1 MFQNL
6 NLRTVSQT
14 EADSSLNGPQSI
26 GSHHRLSG
34 TPDASSQ
41 FELSRSN
48 SSCSGISTDF
58 GQGFSLAN
66 VKTEP
71 AHLAAYEEEANRH
84 NFAGLLTE
92 SYLLEM
98 HFLCQNDISL

>member
-6 NLRTVSQT
+6 DLRTVSQI

-41 FELSRSN
+41 HTELSRSN

-58 GQGFSLAN
+58 GQAFSLAN

-71 AHLAAYEEEANRH
+71 AHLATYEEEASRQ
-84 NFAGLLTE
+84 GLYNSSMNE
-92 SYLLEM
+92 IW
-98 HFLCQNDISL
+98 QP